1 MAGRI
6 TSIRVQKRN
15 PNRANVSIEGEFA
28 FGLAMI
34 EAAKL
39 TKGQHLSDA
48 DIEALQGRDEQ
59 ERAYE
64 SGLTFLSYRP
74 RSKDEVVRR
83 LRKKGYSGETIEA
96 MVGRL
101 HQTGLLDDEAFARYW
116 ISNREQFQPRGAFA
130 LRSELWQKG
139 VEGSTVDALLEEV
152 DEEESAYR
160 SAMKRLSR
168 WERLDPALRR
178 RKMTDY
184 LRRRGFGYETIR
196 CVWERL
202 ITERSIDKSEMD
214 KREDTTTWDRET

>member
-6 TSIRVQKRN
+6 TSITVQKRN
-15 PNRANVSIEGEFA
+15 PNRANVYVEGEFV

-39 TKGQHLSDA
+39 KKGQHLSDA
-48 DIEALQGRDEQ
+48 DIETLQGIDEQ
-59 ERAYE
+59 QRAYE

-83 LRKKGYSGETIEA
+83 LQKKDYSGEAIEA
-96 MVGRL
+96 AVGRL
-101 HQTGLLDDEAFARYW
+101 HRTGLLDDEAFARYW

-130 LRSELWQKG
+130 LRRELWQKG
-139 VEGSTVDALLEEV
+139 VESSIVDAMLEEV
-152 DEEESAYR
+152 DEDESAYR
-160 SAMKRLSR
+160 SAVKRLSR

-196 CVWERL
+196 SVWERL
-202 ITERSIDKSEMD
+202 IAERLIDISEMD
-214 KREDTTTWDRET
+214 KREDTTTWDREA